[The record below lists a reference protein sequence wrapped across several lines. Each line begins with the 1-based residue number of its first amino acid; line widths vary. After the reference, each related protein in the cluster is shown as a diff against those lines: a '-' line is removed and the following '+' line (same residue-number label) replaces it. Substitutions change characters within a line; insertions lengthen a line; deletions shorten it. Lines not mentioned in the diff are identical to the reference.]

1 MSEVITQNSAPV
13 AMQGQV
19 TPTHNPFQRMQ
30 ASHINAGSVAIE
42 SERAIA
48 EAQAKMVIA
57 KRFPRDEA
65 AAFSKAMQACQR
77 KTLADS
83 AFYSYP
89 RGGETISGP
98 SIRLAEELARCWG
111 NIEYGIRELSR
122 KDGVSEMQAFA
133 IDLETNI
140 HSVQNFTVRHIR
152 DRRGG
157 GKELT
162 DERDIY
168 ELTANMGGRRL
179 RARILAILPPDLKD
193 AAVAQCRQTIA
204 GGGEIPL
211 ADRVKRMVVAFAKI
225 GVSDDLLIKR
235 LGHKLDVTTP
245 DELADLHGIYTS
257 IKDGVSKI
265 ADWFGD
271 GNPNEGDDQKT
282 GINSVVQKQAA
293 KPATDKPAA
302 DKPASGKPVADRKP
316 TAGRRTAAAAEPAAQ
331 ADPENQAGTQPEVTQ
346 NSRNQQ
352 RNSSSRQDNEPAEPV
367 GNLNEEKP
375 QATQPQDDEG
385 LVF

>member
-1 MSEVITQNSAPV
+1 MNQVITQDSAPV
-13 AMQGQV
+13 PV
-19 TPTHNPFQRMQ
+19 HHNPFQRMQ

-65 AAFSKAMQACQR
+65 TAFSKAMQACQR

-89 RGGETISGP
+89 RGGEVISGP

-133 IDLETNI
+133 IDLESNI

-179 RARILAILPPDLKD
+179 RARILAVLPPDLKD
-193 AAVAQCRQTIA
+193 AAVAQCRATIA
-204 GGGEIPL
+204 NDGAGEMPV
-211 ADRVKRMVVAFAKI
+211 ADRVKRMVLAFSKI
-225 GVSDDLLIKR
+225 GVSDELLAKR
-235 LGHKLDVTTP
+235 LGHKLDTTTP

-257 IKDGVSKI
+257 LKDGVTKI

-271 GNPNEGDDQKT
+271 GEQEEGGDQKA

-293 KPATDKPAA
+293 KQTEEKKPVTQKKEEKKQDKP
-302 DKPASGKPVADRKP
+302 PAESKNSKI
-316 TAGRRTAAAAEPAAQ
+316 AQ
-331 ADPENQAGTQPEVTQ
+331 KESSSEQENQQSDAVEESPQTSQQP
-346 NSRNQQ
+346 
-352 RNSSSRQDNEPAEPV
+352 DDDDGPV
-367 GNLNEEKP
+367 
-375 QATQPQDDEG
+375 
-385 LVF
+385 F

>member
-1 MSEVITQNSAPV
+1 MSEVITQ
-13 AMQGQV
+13 QGQQV
-19 TPTHNPFQRMQ
+19 PVPHNPFQRMQ
-30 ASHINAGSVAIE
+30 SAHINAGTVTVE

-57 KRFPRDEA
+57 KRFPRDEN
-65 AAFSKAMQACQR
+65 AAFARAMQACQR
-77 KTLADS
+77 ETLANA

-89 RGGETISGP
+89 RGGEMISGP
-98 SIRLAEELARCWG
+98 TIRLAEELARCWG

-179 RARILAILPPDLKD
+179 RARILAVLPPDLKD
-193 AAVAQCRQTIA
+193 AAVQQCRETIA
-204 GGGEIPL
+204 KGGSQSIS
-211 ADRVKRMVVAFAKI
+211 DRVKRMVMAFGKL
-225 GVSDDLLIKR
+225 GVTDELLVKR
-235 LGHKLDVTTP
+235 LGHRLDETTP

-257 IKDGVSKI
+257 IKDGVSKVSE
-265 ADWFGD
+265 WFGD
-271 GNPNEGDDQKT
+271 NAQGDDDQQE
-282 GINSVVQKQAA
+282 GINKVVQRAAEASPEKQAEPE
-293 KPATDKPAA
+293 K
-302 DKPASGKPVADRKP
+302 KP
-316 TAGRRTAAAAEPAAQ
+316 TARKTSAKQDSKNVQKNANPVEEPEQ
-331 ADPENQAGTQPEVTQ
+331 QEPLNQETQQEL
-346 NSRNQQ
+346 QQ
-352 RNSSSRQDNEPAEPV
+352 V
-367 GNLNEEKP
+367 
-375 QATQPQDDEG
+375 DDSEQI
-385 LVF
+385 F